1 MLQEF
6 LTRFTGRK
14 RSSDEAKK
22 RLQFSLVYDKLEV
35 NDTTLTDL
43 QTDIVNVI
51 SKYFEIDKD
60 ALELKVKNDN
70 QVSALV
76 FNTPILVITSYSIH
90 YTKLY
95 ERPGSP
101 VCQAEAAI
109 RPNIFSAFLRPTA
122 LPVPG
127 CTRG

>member
-6 LTRFTGRK
+6 LRRFTGQK

-35 NDTTLTDL
+35 NDTILTDL

-60 ALELKVKNDN
+60 ALELKVKNDKD
-70 QVSALV
+70 VSALV
-76 FNTPILVITSYSIH
+76 FNTPILQV
-90 YTKLY
+90 K
-95 ERPGSP
+95 RK
-101 VCQAEAAI
+101 QA
-109 RPNIFSAFLRPTA
+109 
-122 LPVPG
+122 
-127 CTRG
+127 

>member
-6 LTRFTGRK
+6 LRRFTGQK

-35 NDTTLTDL
+35 NDTILTDL

-76 FNTPILVITSYSIH
+76 FNTPILQVKRKQT
-90 YTKLY
+90 T
-95 ERPGSP
+95 
-101 VCQAEAAI
+101 
-109 RPNIFSAFLRPTA
+109 
-122 LPVPG
+122 
-127 CTRG
+127 

>member
-6 LTRFTGRK
+6 LRRFTGQK

-35 NDTTLTDL
+35 NDTILTDL

-51 SKYFEIDKD
+51 SKYFEIDRD

-76 FNTPILVITSYSIH
+76 FNTPILQV
-90 YTKLY
+90 K
-95 ERPGSP
+95 RK
-101 VCQAEAAI
+101 QA
-109 RPNIFSAFLRPTA
+109 
-122 LPVPG
+122 
-127 CTRG
+127 